1 MSTEMMSN
9 MLAEYFKTKP
19 VLKAWLFGSFARGEE
34 TSQSDVDI
42 LIVLDHSQTVGMDFF
57 GMYEELKDHRVTFI
71 SMNEQFDTSTA
82 IGEAMLKIILIFA
95 ELERNMTG
103 CRSRWLTARLPRTL
117 GRIDDKP
124 FPPDDALVGG
134 ILEKVP
140 I

>member
-57 GMYEELKDHRVTFI
+57 GMCEELK
-71 SMNEQFDTSTA
+71 
-82 IGEAMLKIILIFA
+82 
-95 ELERNMTG
+95 EL
-103 CRSRWLTARLPRTL
+103 L
-117 GRIDDKP
+117 GRNVD
-124 FPPDDALVGG
+124 LVTERS
-134 ILEKVP
+134 LAPLARKSVEQDRKLVYERTA
-140 I
+140 